1 MSNSKG
7 TCYSE
12 TAPNFTLS
20 WLQKYLYLKN
30 GIKRALHDNGKK
42 SFWNI
47 LKKICPEMKTHFL
60 QISLIYYR

>member
-47 LKKICPEMKTHFL
+47 LKKNM
-60 QISLIYYR
+60 S